1 MASFISIAGEMQ
13 TPCQL
18 SNQGY
23 TSYIHDAG
31 VALFVDADDLK
42 PVVACGPGER
52 IGIRYTRNL
61 KARILTVC

>member
-1 MASFISIAGEMQ
+1 MASFISIAGE